1 MRGIS
6 NSLPPQC
13 HGQLV
18 CRLILPLDRENVVEK
33 HSEEPS
39 LLTLNAVGVFRQFYG
54 DLYTSS
60 DFHHRQGS
68 GYNQF
73 GNCQI
78 QGIDFSSCE
87 DCVQQCDLGSLAD
100 LDTSS
105 TDVQVGTFQ
114 LHTVRSNRCLYYKY
128 SYLCSCTTVGC

>member
-1 MRGIS
+1 MHAIS
-6 NSLPPQC
+6 NSLPPNY
-13 HGQLV
+13 HLLLV
-18 CRLILPLDRENVVEK
+18 CRLTLPLDSNRVVRN
-33 HSEEPS
+33 HSEKPS
-39 LLTLNAVGVFRQFYG
+39 GLTLIAVGVFRQFYG

-78 QGIDFSSCE
+78 EGPDYSSCE

-105 TDVQVGTFQ
+105 TDVQVGTF
-114 LHTVRSNRCLYYKY
+114 H
-128 SYLCSCTTVGC
+128 